1 MGPTSFSSTL
11 EFTRT
16 WLLNSPK
23 TSTLVPS
30 GRMCVQWG
38 FIRKGFLRRCTVPER
53 EAQFRQ
59 KVQPMTTSTS
69 QPDNRSL
76 GLATIAFVLSLQ
88 PLQPGVGDASPPS
101 PHCTIQRTHHHGN
114 HATCHSCWSPQ
125 RQPENCSC
133 SLGVQFRTCPGY

>member
-23 TSTLVPS
+23 TSTLVLS

-38 FIRKGFLRRCTVPER
+38 FIREGFLRRCTVPER

-69 QPDNRSL
+69 RPDNRSL

-88 PLQPGVGDASPPS
+88 PLQPGVGDASPPQPPLHYSEDTS
-101 PHCTIQRTHHHGN
+101 PRKPCHLSQLLVTT
-114 HATCHSCWSPQ
+114 ATA
-125 RQPENCSC
+125 RK
-133 SLGVQFRTCPGY
+133 LLLLFGVQFRTCPGY

>member
-1 MGPTSFSSTL
+1 MGPTSFSPTL

-23 TSTLVPS
+23 TLTLVPS

-38 FIRKGFLRRCTVPER
+38 FIREGFQRRCTVPER

-69 QPDNRSL
+69 RPDNHRL

-88 PLQPGVGDASPPS
+88 PLQPGVGDASPQPPLHYSEDTS
-101 PHCTIQRTHHHGN
+101 PRKPCHLSQLLVTT
-114 HATCHSCWSPQ
+114 ATA
-125 RQPENCSC
+125 RK
-133 SLGVQFRTCPGY
+133 LLLLFGVQFRTCPGY